1 MAKISMF
8 VKLTAKS
15 GARDDLM
22 KVFVDSL
29 PLVEQEPGTEVY
41 SFHTDAAD
49 ENVMWVHEIYT
60 DQAAL
65 DAHFTGAALAQIF
78 GSAGDFID
86 GAPEMIQ
93 AFVVD
98 GKGVDA

>member
-8 VKLTAKS
+8 VKLTAKP
-15 GARDDLM
+15 GTRDDML

-29 PLVEQEPGTEVY
+29 PLIEEEAGTELY

-49 ENVMWVHEIYT
+49 QNVLWVHEIYT

-65 DAHFTGAALAQIF
+65 DAHFTGPGLAAVMGGL
-78 GSAGDFID
+78 GDLID
-86 GAPEMIQ
+86 GAPEMITC
-93 AFVVD
+93 AVVA
-98 GKGVDA
+98 GKGVSV

>member
-8 VKLTAKS
+8 VKLTAKP
-15 GARDDLM
+15 GARDDLIR
-22 KVFVDSL
+22 VFVDSL
-29 PLVEQEPGTEVY
+29 PLVEEEAGTEVY

-49 ENVMWVHEIYT
+49 ENVLWVHEIYT

-78 GSAGDFID
+78 GTAGDYLD
-86 GAPEMIQ
+86 GAPEMIT
-93 AFVVD
+93 AAVVD

>member
-8 VKLTAKS
+8 VKLTAKPGS
-15 GARDDLM
+15 RDDML

-29 PLVEQEPGTEVY
+29 PLVNEEPGTEVY

-49 ENVMWVHEIYT
+49 ENVLWVHEIYT

-65 DAHFTGAALAQIF
+65 DAHFTGPALAGIM
-78 GSAGDFID
+78 GALGDLID
-86 GAPEMIQ
+86 GAPEMHT
-93 AFVVD
+93 AAVVD
-98 GKGVDA
+98 GKGVTA

>member
-8 VKLTAKS
+8 VKLTAKP

-29 PLVEQEPGTEVY
+29 PLVEEEPGTEVY
-41 SFHTDAAD
+41 SFHTDAAH
-49 ENVMWVHEIYT
+49 ENVLWVHEIYT

-78 GSAGDFID
+78 GSAGDYLD
-86 GAPEMIQ
+86 GAPEMITC
-93 AFVVD
+93 AVVD
-98 GKGVDA
+98 GKGVSA